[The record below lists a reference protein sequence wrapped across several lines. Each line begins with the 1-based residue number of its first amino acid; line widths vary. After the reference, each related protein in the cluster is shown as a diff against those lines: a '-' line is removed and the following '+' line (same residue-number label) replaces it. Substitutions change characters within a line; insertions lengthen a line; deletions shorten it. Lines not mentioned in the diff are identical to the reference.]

1 MSELTDEWE
10 RVHQETHWG
19 TIPERNFV
27 RFVCDQI
34 VVPRANFL
42 EVGCGAGAQ
51 AVWLSEQ
58 GHHVV
63 AVDASPTAVARTLVR
78 YNQMVHETA
87 AARYPPPPTFVAY
100 ARDVAALEFGPNTFD
115 CVVDV
120 CTTQHMPES
129 QAIELA
135 ERAHAWLKPGG
146 WFFSKQVME
155 PFDPSLNRTSFVRFT
170 TVGMLRCMFGPFAVR
185 KIDMLREVV
194 RGDKVVWHMLVRA
207 QKAV

>member
-27 RFVCDQI
+27 KFVPETFPAG
-34 VVPRANFL
+34 VAVFL
-42 EVGCGAGAQ
+42 EIGCGAGAQ
-51 AVWLSEQ
+51 AVWLAEQ
-58 GHHVV
+58 GFNVV
-63 AVDASPTAVARTLVR
+63 AVDASFTAIERTTARF
-78 YNQMVHETA
+78 NQLGDTRDKA
-87 AARYPPPPTFVAY
+87 FLAF
-100 ARDVAALEFGPNTFD
+100 ARDAAELVFDPDTFD

-155 PFDPSLNRTSFVRFT
+155 PFDQSLNRTSFVRFT

-185 KIDMLREVV
+185 RMDMLREVV
-194 RGDKVVWHMLVRA
+194 RGDKVVWHMLVKA